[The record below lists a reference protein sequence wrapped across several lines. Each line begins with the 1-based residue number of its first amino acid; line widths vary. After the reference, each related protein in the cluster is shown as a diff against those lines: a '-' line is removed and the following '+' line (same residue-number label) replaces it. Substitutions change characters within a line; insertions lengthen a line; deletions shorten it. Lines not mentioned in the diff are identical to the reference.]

1 MTTRQRKLNSNLEPR
16 RADEQSRNE
25 NQLERQRELSRLAQ
39 ERLYRERLNAEEEQ
53 RSKLDPLSPYG
64 EPQTP
69 RLFTPNGYYGETT
82 EQQRLERII
91 QILWMRV
98 CELERDV
105 EFLRER

>member
-16 RADEQSRNE
+16 QADEQIKPDRNE
-25 NQLERQRELSRLAQ
+25 KQLERQREQSRLEQ
-39 ERLYRERLNAEEEQ
+39 ERYNAEE
-53 RSKLDPLSPYG
+53 KLDPLSPYG
-64 EPQTP
+64 GPQTP
-69 RLFTPNGYYGETT
+69 RLFTPNSYYGET